1 MISLEL
7 ARELRDAGLR
17 WDPAP
22 GDRFTILQPEL
33 AGEVFTVS
41 EMTIQVHDYPSG
53 TVLGFNGTTEWA
65 LDSVTKDDALWLP
78 AEHQLRGMLG
88 AAFLAMRADA
98 EGFTVSTRVG
108 GHEERSFAASTAEDA
123 YGRAL
128 LELVARANRGAVP
141 DLFDL

>member
-65 LDSVTKDDALWLP
+65 LDSVTKDEALWLP
-78 AEHQLRGMLG
+78 AEHQLRGLLG
-88 AAFLAMRADA
+88 AAFVALRPEG
-98 EGFTVSTRVG
+98 EGFSVSTRIG
-108 GHEERSFAASTAEDA
+108 DGEERRFAASTAADA
-123 YGRAL
+123 YGKALFALVTRA
-128 LELVARANRGAVP
+128 RGS
-141 DLFDL
+141 D

>member
-65 LDSVTKDDALWLP
+65 LDSVTKDEALWLP

-88 AAFLAMRADA
+88 AAFVALRPEG
-98 EGFTVSTRVG
+98 EGFSVSTRVG
-108 GHEERSFAASTAEDA
+108 ERDERTFTARTAEAA
-123 YGRAL
+123 YGHAL
-128 LELVARANRGAVP
+128 LELVERAT
-141 DLFDL
+141 L